1 MPSKQGR
8 IVLGKRMLIEKSLMP
23 KKAIEKRYKVEI
35 FKESMCDNCDNK
47 PLRPNDLCNGCEG
60 FIAAYKLYKEKEKA
74 WSVPQGDFLALSKVL
89 ERKGIDFKV
98 VDKRKAIPF
107 DNPIKWTGKL
117 FGEGH
122 IDENGIK
129 RVNQKKVLK
138 QWFKYET
145 GILQAKPRSG
155 KTPMSVYASI
165 RLGQK
170 TVVLCDRF
178 ELINQFYKT
187 YMGDP
192 KKGRP
197 AMSNIPKLQKKTGK
211 EIIREATKPKDLLN
225 LEGVDILL
233 INYQKLVRRPEDF
246 AKIVN
251 GKFSI
256 LIVDEVHGSG
266 AEGYLRVV
274 SNCSVRHRLSL
285 TATPRRKD
293 NRHRLVERIMGP
305 VVAKSDA
312 SSLIPALDLYYSQST
327 PKTKYKSWMPAMNW
341 LCSNKGLRVEL
352 IKNIFKDLRDG
363 HKVIIVPLDRKNH
376 IDAMVKMVNHQARKN
391 NAKRGEKWPKDLA
404 IKFYNG
410 VNREEVLDKV
420 DDGKPRVL
428 FAIRSMIKQ
437 GIDFALPSKMHV
449 FIPMSAS
456 NDRETGAPMF
466 EQLSNRVCTP
476 AVKKA
481 PEITIWVHNVQMFR
495 SCVIGLGWN
504 EIATNRYN
512 GKEGK
517 YRIAKNFFEQLKD
530 LSKQKAKTKA
540 SSNAKSFNW

>member
-1 MPSKQGR
+1 
-8 IVLGKRMLIEKSLMP
+8 MP
-23 KKAIEKRYKVEI
+23 KKAIEQRYKIEI
-35 FKESMCDNCDNK
+35 FKESMCDKCDNK
-47 PLRPNDLCNGCEG
+47 PLRPNDICNGCEG
-60 FIAAYKLYKEKEKA
+60 FIAKYKLYSETEKF
-74 WSVPQGDFLALSKVL
+74 WSVPQGDFLSLKKL
-89 ERKGIDFKV
+89 LKRKNIEYRLL
-98 VDKRKAIPF
+98 DKRPTIPF
-107 DNPIKWTGKL
+107 KFPIKWTGKL
-117 FGEGH
+117 FGANH

-138 QWFKYET
+138 KWFKYKT

-170 TVVLCDRF
+170 TIILCDRF

-197 AMSNIPKLQKKTGK
+197 PMSNIPKLQKKTGK
-211 EIIREATKPKDLLN
+211 EIIRVAKKPKDLTN
-225 LEGVDILL
+225 LKDVDILL
-233 INYQKLVRRPEDF
+233 VNYQKLVRRPEDF

-251 GKFSI
+251 GNFSV
-256 LIVDEVHGSG
+256 LVVDEVHGSG

-274 SNCSVRHRLSL
+274 SNCSVKHRISLS
-285 TATPRRKD
+285 ATPRRKD
-293 NRHRLVERIMGP
+293 NRHRLVQRIMGP
-305 VVAKSDA
+305 VVAKSDTA
-312 SSLIPALDLYYSQST
+312 SLVPLVNLRTAKAV
-327 PKTKYKSWMPAMNW
+327 PKTAYKQWHHAMSW
-341 LCSNKGLRVEL
+341 LCRDKELKKELLRA
-352 IKNIFKDLRDG
+352 IFKDLRDG

-376 IDAMVKMVNHQARKN
+376 IDSMVNMVNHQAAVNRK
-391 NAKRGEKWPKDLA
+391 KKGEKWPKDLA

-410 VNREEVLDKV
+410 VNREEVLDAV

-428 FAIRSMIKQ
+428 FAIRNMIRQ
-437 GIDFALPSKMHV
+437 GVDFALPSKIHI

-456 NDRETGAPMF
+456 TDRETGAPMF

-481 PEITIWVHNVQMFR
+481 PEIDIWVHNVTMFR

-504 EIATNRYN
+504 EIAPNRYN
-512 GKEGK
+512 GREGK
-517 YRIAKNFFEQLKD
+517 YRLEDNFFEKLKTVTENR
-530 LSKQKAKTKA
+530 KQKAAK
-540 SSNAKSFNW
+540 NAVAKYTWG